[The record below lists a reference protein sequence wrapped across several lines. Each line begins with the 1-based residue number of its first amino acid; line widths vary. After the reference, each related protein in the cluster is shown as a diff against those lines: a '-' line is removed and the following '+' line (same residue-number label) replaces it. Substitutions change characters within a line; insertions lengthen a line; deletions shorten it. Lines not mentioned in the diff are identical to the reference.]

1 MRGRNVP
8 LSPARRL
15 VAGYCALAQDVPRG
29 VLSGELALGVV
40 VAARAA
46 AWPRPPWP
54 ALFAKAHAL
63 AAAEMPELRQVFVK
77 LPWPHLYELP
87 ASVAAIVV
95 EREAAGEKAL
105 FLARVKRP
113 EGMALPAIAEAIRH
127 AKEAPEGEVPDWQVA
142 MRVARLPW
150 ALRRGLLWL
159 GRNWGRQVP
168 NHFGSFGISVI
179 GNQGIAFAHAV
190 SLWTSFLTY
199 GPIDADG
206 RAEIYLCFDHRVF
219 DGAAAARAFRLV
231 ESKLL
236 GPVLEELLAL
246 AAPAEA
252 GLAAAGGRR

>member
-105 FLARVKRP
+105 
-113 EGMALPAIAEAIRH
+113 
-127 AKEAPEGEVPDWQVA
+127 
-142 MRVARLPW
+142 
-150 ALRRGLLWL
+150 RRGLLWL

-168 NHFGSFGISVI
+168 NHFGSFGISVV